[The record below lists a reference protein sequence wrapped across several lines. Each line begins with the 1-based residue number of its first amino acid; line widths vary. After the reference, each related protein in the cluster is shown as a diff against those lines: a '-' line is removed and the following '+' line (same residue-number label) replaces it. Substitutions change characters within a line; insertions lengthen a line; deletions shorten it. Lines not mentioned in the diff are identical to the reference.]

1 MATRQ
6 MSEPGAAMTARS
18 GGAAFIEI
26 QDLGFA
32 YRGGQRAALK
42 GVDLSIGE
50 GEFACVLG
58 PSGCGKSTLLNILS
72 GLYGPTT
79 GSIRIGDQVI
89 YEHGRR
95 VAPEPPKVGYVFQDA
110 RLLPWRT
117 VRQNLELALAAAKWP
132 KTEWEERIDRFLGLC
147 GIDEYIDSWPTR
159 LSGGQQ
165 QRVSIARALALDP
178 TILLMDEPFSTLD
191 EVTGRF
197 LRNELL
203 EIWQRTGKTI
213 VFITHSIREAVF
225 LADHVYVMT
234 AGPGR
239 VLDRITIELP
249 RPRGYEDPRL
259 TEIEGSIVQSV
270 LGHWG
275 YYDEAE
281 KG

>member
-1 MATRQ
+1 MAMGQ
-6 MSEPGAAMTARS
+6 MTTA
-18 GGAAFIEI
+18 GGAPTAGGDGAFIQIEG
-26 QDLGFA
+26 LGFA
-32 YRGGQRAALK
+32 YRGGGRAALE
-42 GVDLSIGE
+42 GVDVSIAE

-72 GLYGPTT
+72 GLYRPTA
-79 GSIRIGDQVI
+79 GSVRIGDQVL
-89 YEHGRR
+89 YEDGRP
-95 VAPEPPKVGYVFQDA
+95 VSGDPPKVGYVFQDA

-117 VRQNLELALAAAKWP
+117 VRQNLELALRAARWP
-132 KTEWEERIDRFLGLC
+132 KEEWSDRVEHHLALC
-147 GIDEYIDSWPTR
+147 GIEEYVDAWPGR

-178 TILLMDEPFSTLD
+178 AILLMDEPFSTLD

-225 LADHVYVMT
+225 LADHIYVMT

-239 VLDRITIELP
+239 VLDRITTELP

-275 YYDEAE
+275 YYD
-281 KG
+281 GGPRR